1 MITLS
6 KIKENNLPII
16 GATRCGDYEYI
27 AKFDNRFPDDKIC
40 YKSDDYVLLLDGLV
54 LNRSQIIKGRN
65 KTNWAECVLD
75 LYLEKGEKFFMCLEG
90 SYVGAL
96 YDVKKDK
103 WVVFKD
109 HLGSYPVFYANTSQ
123 LFVSTDIACLYRMMK
138 QNGITLNLDP
148 IGIKMLFFCDLSID
162 GYTICQEVQWLHPG
176 CYLVYENGEI
186 AEKQFYEITRNEIH
200 LSSEDEYLDMI
211 EESFREAIKKQ
222 FSKDSEYGY
231 KTITLLSGG
240 IDSRIMVWISHQMGW
255 NRQLNV
261 TFANSGSYDETIARK
276 IAMDLGHEWLFKPL
290 EDANFMYLVD
300 DCTMI
305 TGGNMVFSRM
315 AHMRSMTSLINYEG
329 SNFGVMH
336 SGTKG
341 EFLKGDEAY
350 GGHTNDHCNYFL
362 DFLKKLD
369 VTPFLD
375 YSDPEICTIVGRG
388 LFNRWGIDQSPF
400 MELGFF
406 ETTMKIPTK
415 LRLNEYIYKK
425 WISKRHS
432 DANKY
437 AWATT
442 GLPYGSKRFNPQ
454 IPILNC
460 YLHQLPNYL
469 GYKMGRHGFGMNPY
483 AKFYNNNNI
492 GLRSFYDS
500 YAQYLEAI
508 ADEDIRTEIKSSL
521 ESDNIYRKFRAVTIL
536 SAVKLFFL

>member
-6 KIKENNLPII
+6 KIKENNLPVI

-54 LNRSQIIKGRN
+54 LNRSQILKGRN

-75 LYLEKGEKFFMCLEG
+75 LYLEKGEKFFMNLEG

-109 HLGSYPVFYANTSQ
+109 HLGSFPVFYANTGQ

-138 QNGITLNLDP
+138 QSGITLNLDP

-162 GYTICQEVQWLHPG
+162 GYTICQEVKWLHPG
-176 CYLVYENGEI
+176 CYLVYENGQI

-211 EESFREAIKKQ
+211 DESFCDAIKKQ

-255 NRQLNV
+255 NKQLNV
-261 TFANSGSYDETIARK
+261 TFANSGSYDETIARQ

-300 DCTMI
+300 DCSMI

-329 SNFGVMH
+329 ANFGVMH

-341 EFLKGDEAY
+341 EFLKGDEAA
-350 GGHTNDHCNYFL
+350 GGHNGSSNYYM
-362 DFLKKLD
+362 DFLKKNHVKPSIEYD
-369 VTPFLD
+369 
-375 YSDPEICTIVGRG
+375 DPEVFTIYSRE
-388 LFNRWGIDQSPF
+388 LFNKWGIDQSPF

-406 ETTMKIPTK
+406 ETTMRIPNQ
-415 LRLNEYIYKK
+415 LRLTEYIYKQ
-425 WISKRHS
+425 WICKRHP

-483 AKFYNNNNI
+483 SKFYNNNNI

-500 YAQYLEAI
+500 YAQYLVAI
-508 ADEDIRTEIKSSL
+508 ADEGIRTEIKSSL

-536 SAVKLFFL
+536 SAIKLFFS